1 MLHGRTMLEERGQFI
16 GRGAEEPELRLKRT
30 KSMEWTQLKVTG
42 RTENRD
48 DICAVMCMLD
58 NGLMIEDYSDIDM
71 DTVYADLI
79 DAEILKK
86 DKGTVSVSIFL
97 PEEKSIVEAVS
108 YLRQRFEALDITVD
122 IETVGVDEEEWATAW
137 KKYYKP
143 VKIGRRLVVVPEW
156 ETYDAQPDEIVIT
169 MDPGM
174 AFGTGTH
181 ETTRLC
187 ARLLEKYI
195 GHEDRMLDLGTGSGI
210 LTICAAMLGAGH
222 CFACDIDPVAVR
234 VAGENIKL
242 NGVGSIASC
251 AVSDLLKEVPRVEGG
266 YTAVAANIVADV
278 ILRMAP
284 ELPEYLAEGA
294 VVVASGIIDERAEE
308 VREAMISLG
317 FAVKD
322 EVHENGWCAY
332 AFKW

>member
-1 MLHGRTMLEERGQFI
+1 
-16 GRGAEEPELRLKRT
+16 
-30 KSMEWTQLKVTG
+30 MEWTQLRVTG
-42 RTENRD
+42 RLEDREN
-48 DICAVMCMLD
+48 ICAVMCMLD

-86 DKGTVSVSIFL
+86 DKEEISVSIYL

-108 YLRQRFEALDITVD
+108 YLRQRFAALGIQTE
-122 IETVGVDEEEWATAW
+122 IQTVGVNEEEWATAW

-143 VKIGRRLVVVPEW
+143 VKIGSRLVIVPEW
-156 ETYDAQPDEIVIT
+156 EKYEAKPDEIEIV

-187 ARLLEKYI
+187 AGLLEKYI
-195 GHEDRMLDLGTGSGI
+195 NCKDHMLDLGTGSGI
-210 LTICAAMLGAGH
+210 LAICAAKLGAKS

-234 VAGENIKL
+234 VARENVGR
-242 NGVGSIASC
+242 NGTGAVINC
-251 AVSDLLKEVPRVEGG
+251 AVSDLLKNVPHEEGG
-266 YTAVAANIVADV
+266 YSVVTANIVADV
-278 ILRMAP
+278 ILRLAP
-284 ELPEYLAEGA
+284 DLPGYLSGCA
-294 VVVASGIIDERAEE
+294 VVVTSGIIDERAAE
-308 VREAMISLG
+308 VRDAMMALG
-317 FAVKD
+317 FCVAD

-332 AFKW
+332 AFRWNGENQ